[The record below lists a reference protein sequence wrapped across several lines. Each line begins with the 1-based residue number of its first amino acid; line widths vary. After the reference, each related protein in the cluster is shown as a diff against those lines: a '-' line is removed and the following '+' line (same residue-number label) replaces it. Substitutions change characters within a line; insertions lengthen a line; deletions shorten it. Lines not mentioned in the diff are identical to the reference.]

1 MILISL
7 CVIPLCTAVLINLI
21 TFKTNLLKI
30 ISLVSCSI
38 CFLLSLNLWIFYDKL
53 DPKYQFVSDIFW
65 SPFWNINLHL
75 GVDGLSIF
83 FILLTTFLTPI
94 CLLSSFVSIKKDLK
108 LFITLFLIMES
119 LLVAAFSV
127 LDLILFYVFFE
138 GILIPMFLIIGIWG
152 SRSRK
157 IKAAYYL
164 FFYTLLGS
172 ILMLLAIIYIY
183 SEVGSTDI
191 YSLLSFNFSNNQELF
206 LWLLF
211 FFAFAV
217 KVPMFPFHIW
227 LPEAHVEAPTAGSV
241 MLAGVLLKLGG
252 YGFLR
257 FLIPLFP
264 YATHFYLPLVFT
276 LASIGI
282 IYASLTTIRQ
292 IDLKKIIAYSSV
304 AHMNLCV
311 LGLFSLNIQGLE
323 GSVFLMI
330 GHGIVS
336 GALFLLVGVLYDRH
350 HSRLI
355 KYYSGLTQVM
365 PLFSSFFL
373 FFSLANIGLPGTSN
387 FVGELLVFVGL
398 FKKSTII
405 TFIAGW
411 GMVLCAVYAIW
422 LHNRIN
428 FGTLKTKY
436 IKTFT
441 DLSIRE
447 LHIFL
452 FLSFL
457 SLFLGVYPA
466 PVINTVHSTLAFI
479 LTTL

>member
-1 MILISL
+1 MRES
-7 CVIPLCTAVLINLI
+7 
-21 TFKTNLLKI
+21 LLKKV
-30 ISLVSCSI
+30 SLISCSI
-38 CFLLSLNLWIFYDKL
+38 SFLLSLNLWLFYDKL
-53 DPKYQFVSDIFW
+53 DPKFQFVSDLGW
-65 SPFWNINLHL
+65 ANYWNISLYL

-94 CLLSSFVSIKKDLK
+94 CLLASFVSIRHDIK

-119 LLVAAFSV
+119 LLIAAFSV
-127 LDLILFYVFFE
+127 LNLILFYVFFE

-164 FFYTLLGS
+164 FFYTLVGS
-172 ILMLLAIIYIY
+172 ILMLLAILFIY
-183 SEVGSTDI
+183 SEVGSTDVF
-191 YSLLSFNFSNNQELF
+191 SLMAYNFKKDHELI

-211 FFAFAV
+211 FIAFAV

-257 FLIPLFP
+257 FLIPVFP

-276 LASIGI
+276 LAVVGI

-292 IDLKKIIAYSSV
+292 VDLKKIIAYSSV

-323 GSVFLMI
+323 GGVVLMI

-350 HSRLI
+350 HSRLLR
-355 KYYSGLTQVM
+355 YYSGLTQVM

-387 FVGELLVFVGL
+387 FVGEILVFVGL
-398 FKKSTII
+398 FKKSTFIA
-405 TFIAGW
+405 FIAGW

-436 IKTFT
+436 IVSFK
-441 DLSIRE
+441 DLTLRE

-452 FLSFL
+452 FFAIREA
-457 SLFLGVYPA
+457 LGIDNLKDYQCK
-466 PVINTVHSTLAFI
+466 
-479 LTTL
+479 